1 MCVPVPISFTKISAS
16 ALLSH
21 THLHFITGSSYHCI
35 LFYFNPVIYPS
46 LCPLFNSKILS
57 PYHSY
62 VHTYLIEHTP
72 LAKSIH
78 VLSSPNYSLHYSL
91 STLIYIFIS
100 LWLLPQFF
108 HSPSAMKSCLLKA
121 LYYFIIQFTLYKL
134 LSWYHQSTVPIIH
147 PAYMYTIDILN
158 LSILFLLFDLSI
170 NAVSSHTHESIVPP
184 LYFLFHPFLY
194 TIIYPCCLYWK
205 RGENIGLEKNLS
217 A

>member
-78 VLSSPNYSLHYSL
+78 VLSSTNYSLHYSL
-91 STLIYIFIS
+91 STSIYIFIS

-108 HSPSAMKSCLLKA
+108 HFPSVMKSYLLKS

-134 LSWYHQSTVPIIH
+134 LSWYHQSKVPIIH
-147 PAYMYTIDILN
+147 PCIHSYHRHTQSLN
-158 LSILFLLFDLSI
+158 FISIVWSFYKYSILSHPWI
-170 NAVSSHTHESIVPP
+170 YSS
-184 LYFLFHPFLY
+184 
-194 TIIYPCCLYWK
+194 TIIFPLSFISLYYYLSMSFVLEARWK
-205 RGENIGLEKNLS
+205 HRARKKS
-217 A
+217 